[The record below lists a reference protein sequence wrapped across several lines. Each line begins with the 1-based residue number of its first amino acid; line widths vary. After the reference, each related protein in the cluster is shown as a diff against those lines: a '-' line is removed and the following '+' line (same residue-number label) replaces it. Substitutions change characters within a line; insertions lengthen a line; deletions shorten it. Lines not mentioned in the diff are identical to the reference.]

1 MGRRPA
7 IAPRGLEKLVS
18 DRYLLFMTTATAD
31 PEMIAELLV
40 HLGRLARGEGT
51 AARLT
56 PAQWACLRFFARANN
71 STRTPSGFA
80 GFQATTRGTASQIIK
95 SLEGRGLLVRRRSEQ
110 DRRSVRF
117 DLTDS
122 GAAMLDQDPL
132 GDLMGVIGTLEA
144 TEQARFRATLT
155 RVAAALALHRDVPA
169 FGSCRD
175 CGHFSDTGGRA
186 HCACMA
192 ADLGRTE
199 IDRLCA
205 SFAAENGD
213 VTPPEGD

>member
-1 MGRRPA
+1 MVMTH
-7 IAPRGLEKLVS
+7 AP
-18 DRYLLFMTTATAD
+18 AD

-40 HLGRLARGEGT
+40 HLGRLARCETGG
-51 AARLT
+51 ARLT
-56 PAQWACLRFFARANN
+56 PAQWACLRFFARAND

-95 SLEGRGLLVRRRSEQ
+95 SLEGQGLLVRCRSEQ

-122 GAAMLDQDPL
+122 GAAVLDQDPL
-132 GDLMGVIGTLEA
+132 GDVMRVIGTLEHG
-144 TEQARFRATLT
+144 EQARFRATLT
-155 RVAAALALHRDVPA
+155 RIASALALQRDVPA

-175 CGHFSDTGGRA
+175 CAHFSDSGGRA

-192 ADLGRTE
+192 ADLDRSE

-213 VTPPEGD
+213 MTPPEGD